1 MEQFGTASSDAAHFI
16 PALEKIAALSRQD
29 RFSGVVRI
37 QQGKELVLER
47 AYGLASRRWAVPVQP
62 ETRFDTASITKLF
75 TAVAVLQKVDT
86 GALQLQ
92 DSIHEHVD
100 LAGTT
105 IPENVTIH
113 HLLSHT
119 SGIADD
125 ADEEAGESYEKL
137 WEHRPNYSVTQTRDF
152 LPQFAHKQPVFPA
165 GTSCRYNNVGYVLLG
180 LALESVTGT
189 SYRDVIGREVF
200 GRAGMQSSG
209 FFDMRQAEPQV
220 AEGWDPVENDDGEI
234 TGWQQNIYSYPPIG
248 SPDGGAH
255 TTAAD
260 LLRFLTAVQDGALL
274 SPDSTEKFLSP
285 QALHHSMESP
295 KSPRDTHQLHYAY
308 GLEIELDA
316 AGEIR
321 SFYKDGINA
330 GASGILR
337 SYPQQNL
344 SLAVL
349 SNSEDGAWEPID
361 LLDQSVMDA
370 DSVS

>member
-1 MEQFGTASSDAAHFI
+1 MAQFGTSFSAAAHFN
-16 PALEKIAALSRQD
+16 PALERIAALSRAD

-37 QQGKELVLER
+37 HQGQELVVER
-47 AYGLASRRWAVPVQP
+47 AYGMASRRWSVPALP

-75 TAVAVLQKVDT
+75 TAVAVLQKVDA
-86 GALQLQ
+86 GMLQLQ
-92 DSIHEHVD
+92 DPIHQHVD

-105 IPENVTIH
+105 IPEDVTLH

-125 ADEEAGESYEKL
+125 ADEEAGESYEEL
-137 WEHRPNYSVTQTRDF
+137 WEDRPNYSVTEARDF
-152 LPQFAHKQPVFPA
+152 LPQFGHKQPVFPA
-165 GTSCRYNNVGYVLLG
+165 GTDCRYNNVGYVLLG
-180 LALESVTGT
+180 LALESVTG
-189 SYRDVIGREVF
+189 SGYRDVVRREVF
-200 GRAGMQSSG
+200 ARAGMQSSG

-260 LLRFLTAVQDGALL
+260 LLRFLAAVQDGALL
-274 SPDSTEKFLSP
+274 SPDSAQKFLSP
-285 QALHHSMESP
+285 QALHHSTEAP
-295 KSPRDTHQLHYAY
+295 ETPRDTHQLHYAY

-316 AGEIR
+316 SGEIR

-337 SYPQQNL
+337 SYPQQDL
-344 SLAVL
+344 SMAVL

-361 LLDQSVMDA
+361 LLDESVMGSTA
-370 DSVS
+370 IS